1 MTAKS
6 SAPQNRHSH
15 ISALASVSHSPFCSL
30 HRVCIPLNQQ
40 QKLGKR
46 FEFHFPQHQQQC
58 SFVFFLSLLLLPL
71 LCLPLL
77 LLLVVLQL
85 LLLPPQVLTEIYGMC
100 RVQSAECKV
109 CSAGSPGAVA
119 VDGCRLLRLL
129 WHQTVDVC
137 KDNTTRGNTAR
148 HGRGQ
153 HCATQHSIAEQ
164 SRAEHSTAKSR
175 IK

>member
-15 ISALASVSHSPFCSL
+15 ISALASLSHSSFCSV

-46 FEFHFPQHQQQC
+46 FEFHFPQHQQLC
-58 SFVFFLSLLLLPL
+58 SFVFFLSLILLPL
-71 LCLPLL
+71 LCL
-77 LLLVVLQL
+77 LLLVLMQL

-100 RVQSAECKV
+100 RVQSAKCAVPDPPEQSLSMAAG
-109 CSAGSPGAVA
+109 CSGTELSKCAM
-119 VDGCRLLRLL
+119 
-129 WHQTVDVC
+129 
-137 KDNTTRGNTAR
+137 TTR
-148 HGRGQ
+148 HE
-153 HCATQHSIAEQ
+153 ATQHDTAEDNTAQHNSI
-164 SRAEHSTAKSR
+164 AEHSTAKSR

>member
-15 ISALASVSHSPFCSL
+15 ISALANLARSPFCSL

-100 RVQSAECKV
+100 RVQSAKCAVPDPPEQSLSMAAGCYG
-109 CSAGSPGAVA
+109 CSGTELSTCA
-119 VDGCRLLRLL
+119 
-129 WHQTVDVC
+129 
-137 KDNTTRGNTAR
+137 KTTR
-148 HGRGQ
+148 HE
-153 HCATQHSIAEQ
+153 ATQHDTQRTTLRNTTQHSRAEQ
-164 SRAEHSTAKSR
+164 STARQKAA
-175 IK
+175 